1 MTRFLAYT
9 TPNLGHLYPLVPIL
23 LELRA
28 RGHDVTV
35 CTKADQCATLGGLGL
50 TAVALDP
57 RIEALSPKDWQE
69 GNSIDALASVL
80 RFAAAR
86 ADLELEQLPDLMA
99 KTRAEVL
106 IADPASFGA
115 FAFAQAQAPAWA
127 VYSPFAPMMRSRDVP
142 PYGPGLPPAQGPA
155 GRMRDALIRQI
166 ADRAYR
172 RALAPA
178 QALRARLGLQPT
190 AGIDDSWRAAPLVL
204 LLTAEPFEY
213 PRTDWPSNV
222 RMIGPC
228 LWEPPQD
235 PPEWLDSLRD
245 PIILVTACSQFQ
257 NDQILLNT
265 AFAAFAE
272 QPVSLVVATGAHD
285 PVTLNPPRNAHVA
298 AFLPYQ
304 HIIPRATCVITHAG
318 MGTTQKALAAGVP
331 VCAIPFMRDQ
341 LEVARR
347 VKVANAGTRLSPNRL
362 TPKRLRA
369 NVHQAIRCR
378 PGALRIADAFARA
391 GGPNAAADALEQLP
405 AANHGA
411 P

>member
-35 CTKADQCATLGGLGL
+35 CTKADQCAILGALGL

-57 RIEALSPKDWQE
+57 RIEGLSPKDWQE
-69 GNSIDALASVL
+69 GTSIDALASVL
-80 RFAAAR
+80 RFATAR
-86 ADLELEQLPDLMA
+86 ADLELDQLPGLMVE
-99 KTRAEVL
+99 TRAEVL

-115 FAFAQAQAPAWA
+115 FAYAQAQAPAWA

-142 PYGPGLPPAQGPA
+142 PYGPGLPPARGPA
-155 GRMRDALIRQI
+155 GRMRDALVRLI
-166 ADRAYR
+166 ANRAYQ

-178 QALRARLGLQPT
+178 QALRARLRLPP
-190 AGIDDSWRAAPLVL
+190 AASIDDGWRAAPLLL
-204 LLTAEPFEY
+204 LLTAEPYEY
-213 PRTDWPSNV
+213 PRTDRPSNV
-222 RMIGPC
+222 RMVGPC
-228 LWEPPQD
+228 PWEPPQD
-235 PPEWLDSLRD
+235 PPAWLDSLQE

-257 NDQILLNT
+257 NDQILLDT
-265 AFAAFAE
+265 AFEAFAE
-272 QPVSLVVATGAHD
+272 QPISLVVATGAHD
-285 PVTLNPPRNAHVA
+285 PATLHPPSNAHVA

-304 HIIPRATCVITHAG
+304 HIIPRAACVITHAG
-318 MGTTQKALAAGVP
+318 MGTTQKALADGVP

-347 VKVANAGTRLSPNRL
+347 VEVANAGTRLPPSRL
-362 TPKRLRA
+362 TPKRLRTSV
-369 NVHQAIRCR
+369 NQAIRCR
-378 PGALRIADAFARA
+378 PGALRIADGFARA
-391 GGPNAAADALEQLP
+391 GGPTAAADALEQLP
-405 AANHGA
+405 AASHTT